1 MKILKIADTT
11 LLYIF
16 PPNIPFLSFKSL
28 KIEDVGGLIK
38 QNKIHQKLIGSIQLQ
53 VLHPY

>member
-16 PPNIPFLSFKSL
+16 PPNIPFLSVKSL
-28 KIEDVGGLIK
+28 KIEDVGGLIR
-38 QNKIHQKLIGSIQLQ
+38 QNKTYQKLIGSIQIQ
-53 VLHPY
+53 VLYPY